1 MKRLVSIF
9 IILLIGFSAEAQ
21 RLIPF
26 LPEPGQAT
34 GAAVVVCPGAAI
46 SGLVAKLKGRKWQK
60 SLEKMELPHSFFTI
74 GMLEPDFSYSAL
86 WRSRR
91 PITRKLCKT
100 FRMP

>member
-34 GAAVVVCPGAAI
+34 GAAVVVCPGG
-46 SGLVAKLKGRKWQK
+46 SYLWLGRKVEGTEVAEAMKGRAFSDGLRSKIRFRHAVI
-60 SLEKMELPHSFFTI
+60 LIT
-74 GMLEPDFSYSAL
+74 MLKP
-86 WRSRR
+86 
-91 PITRKLCKT
+91 
-100 FRMP
+100 